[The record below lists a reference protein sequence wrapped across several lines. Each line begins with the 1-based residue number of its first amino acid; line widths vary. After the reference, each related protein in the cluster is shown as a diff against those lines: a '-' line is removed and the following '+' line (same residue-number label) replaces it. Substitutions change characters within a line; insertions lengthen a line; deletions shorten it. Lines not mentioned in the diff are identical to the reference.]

1 MFCVPIIIHP
11 LFLFLKIETEEVAL
25 PTMCSTQLT
34 NLATEAESLLSVYGN
49 RLRGRIA
56 DFVISA
62 LLNQMKTPNS
72 KRKAFVINFL
82 KRFSLIPQRISSS
95 ICTYNIFGSVSSAS

>member
-1 MFCVPIIIHP
+1 MFCVSNIIHP
-11 LFLFLKIETEEVAL
+11 LFLFLKIETEKIETEEVV

-34 NLATEAESLLSVYGN
+34 NLVTEAESLLSVYGN

-56 DFVISA
+56 DFVTSA
-62 LLNQMKTPNS
+62 LNQMKTPNS

-82 KRFSLIPQRISSS
+82 KRFSLIEGFLAAHVPH
-95 ICTYNIFGSVSSAS
+95 NIFGSVS

>member
-1 MFCVPIIIHP
+1 MFCVPNVIHP
-11 LFLFLKIETEEVAL
+11 LFLFLKIETEEVV

-82 KRFSLIPQRISSS
+82 KRFSLIQ
-95 ICTYNIFGSVSSAS
+95 